1 MVNSSSTQSEI
12 NRTSGPK
19 MPTRKAPPGVI
30 HLEMG
35 EAYDSPTNSST
46 NTKDEVIPEGMRE
59 EEEATCKYLSNNFK
73 ERPRKMNWKEV
84 DVPIWLK
91 ESQSYKNGEW
101 KVLVNKR
108 ENGTTDWVSC
118 SLIQIWA
125 RIAN

>member
-1 MVNSSSTQSEI
+1 MVNSSKQPIWENQRVEDPLDES
-12 NRTSGPK
+12 
-19 MPTRKAPPGVI
+19 PPVVI

-46 NTKDEVIPEGMRE
+46 NTKDEVIHEGMRE
-59 EEEATCKYLSNNFK
+59 EEEPTSKYLSNNLMK
-73 ERPRKMNWKEV
+73 KPRKMHWEEV
-84 DVPIWLK
+84 YVPIWLK
-91 ESQSYKNGEW
+91 ELKSYKIGDW